1 MTKEFLKHNIYN
13 KKIWE
18 IELSVRSM
26 NCLKNNNIIYIGD
39 LVQKTEPEML
49 RTPNFGRQ
57 SLNEIKEVLKKEGIK
72 LGVEIKETEIIY
84 ESDSVAISYLKK
96 MLCESELSGDKI
108 KDIIGL
114 IQNNQS
120 TQEQLINDI
129 LLGISAK
136 ERFEGDKNKQN
147 SK

>member
-1 MTKEFLKHNIYN
+1 MIKEYLKNNIYN
-13 KKIWE
+13 KKIE
-18 IELSVRSM
+18 ELDLTVRSM
-26 NCLKNNNIIYIGD
+26 KCLKNDNIIYIGD

-49 RTPNFGRQ
+49 RTPNFGPK
-57 SLNEIKEVLKKEGIK
+57 SLFEIREVLKNEGIK

>member
-18 IELSVRSM
+18 LELSVRSM